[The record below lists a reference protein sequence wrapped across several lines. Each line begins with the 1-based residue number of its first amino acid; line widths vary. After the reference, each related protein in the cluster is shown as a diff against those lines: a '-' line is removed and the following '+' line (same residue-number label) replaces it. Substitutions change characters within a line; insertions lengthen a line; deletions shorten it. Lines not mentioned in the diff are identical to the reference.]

1 MQKTSLI
8 HTLILKTQQI
18 LASHELN
25 KWPRPFLTSST
36 QKPVKWLLAFLN
48 LQQHAKISL
57 FHQFILEIQSILNY
71 VTRLVT
77 PTFDHSHTKF
87 FDQLLIYGN
96 LYQHAKNLTISPF
109 GLEIWLIKIWLWY
122 FDLYLKNKKNSQI
135 WDLWRNTANNLNF
148 HQRKNSVNPF
158 LVHFYDFEDK

>member
-109 GLEIWLIKIWLWY
+109 GLGYGWLKFDFDWY
-122 FDLYLKNKKNSQI
+122 FDLYLKNKKKFPNMRFVKEHS
-135 WDLWRNTANNLNF
+135 
-148 HQRKNSVNPF
+148 K
-158 LVHFYDFEDK
+158 

>member
-48 LQQHAKISL
+48 LQQHAKIRL

-109 GLEIWLIKIWLWY
+109 GLEIWLIKIWLWLI
-122 FDLYLKNKKNSQI
+122 FWLISQKQKKFPNMRFVKEHS
-135 WDLWRNTANNLNF
+135 
-148 HQRKNSVNPF
+148 K
-158 LVHFYDFEDK
+158 